1 MSDKIA
7 IQYQAVYS
15 ACAEMCAEL
24 EETYAAVETEY
35 AHLER
40 CAQGLDG
47 RANAELCQA
56 MMANRKKA
64 QVTCEALTRLYK
76 FIESSA
82 KQVEEDEAIIKSSFN
97 LGQSTGG
104 AV

>member
-1 MSDKIA
+1 MKDKIA
-7 IQYQAVYS
+7 IEYQAVYS

-24 EETYAAVETEY
+24 EETYAGVETEY
-35 AHLER
+35 AHLEH
-40 CAQGLDG
+40 CAQALDG
-47 RANAELCQA
+47 RANLELCQA

-64 QVTCEALTRLYK
+64 QVTCQALTRLYK
-76 FIESSA
+76 FMELSA
-82 KQVEEDEAIIKSSFN
+82 RQVEEDEKILKASYT